1 MNREKMIVF
10 AAVVGWFAITALVF
24 LIYNL

>member
-10 AAVVGWFAITALVF
+10 AAVAGWFVITALVF
-24 LIYNL
+24 IIYNL